1 MLSVS
6 SPRSNALL
14 LVAASVYLATGH
26 SQTAR
31 AQTVPVPV
39 AAPSQVSIPEGT
51 VVHLALLKDL
61 KSGGSKGGEEI
72 PFEVSQDVYGP
83 GHVLLIAAN
92 TPAYG
97 KITESSRRGIFGK
110 AGKLKFTIDYILAPD
125 KTHIPLRS
133 DPQLVRGRDNRTTAI
148 ATAILFAPVAMF
160 INGQDVSVKKGEPFT
175 MYVNAATVAQSP
187 NAAPAPITPAAPPA
201 VAPASFAPASVVPA
215 APPQSLFTFANGAQA
230 VGTLISFD
238 GSSYTVS
245 TAKGMRQFK
254 KAAIVSIHALTATPV
269 AAATAGK

>member
-1 MLSVS
+1 MFSAS
-6 SPRSNALL
+6 SHRPHALL
-14 LVAASVYLATGH
+14 LAAASVYLATGLTQATH
-26 SQTAR
+26 
-31 AQTVPVPV
+31 AQ
-39 AAPSQVSIPEGT
+39 AAPAVTTSQVSIPEGT
-51 VVHLALLKDL
+51 AVHLALLKDL
-61 KSGGSKGGEEI
+61 KSGGNKGGEDV

-83 GHVLLIAAN
+83 GHALLIAAG

-148 ATAILFAPVAMF
+148 ATAILLAPIAMF

-187 NAAPAPITPAAPPA
+187 NAAPAPTTHATPPT
-201 VAPASFAPASVVPA
+201 VAPASFAPASMAPA
-215 APPQSLFTFANGAQA
+215 APAQSLFTFANGAQA

-238 GSSYTVS
+238 GSLYTVS
-245 TAKGMRQFK
+245 TTKGMRQFK
-254 KAAIVSIHALTATPV
+254 KAAIKAVYPVTAMPI
-269 AAATAGK
+269 AAVGK

>member
-14 LVAASVYLATGH
+14 LVAASVYLATSH

-125 KTHIPLRS
+125 KTHIPLRA

-187 NAAPAPITPAAPPA
+187 NAAPAPTAPAAFVAPTPAPAPAAPA
-201 VAPASFAPASVVPA
+201 
-215 APPQSLFTFANGAQA
+215 QSLFTFANGAQA

-245 TAKGMRQFK
+245 TTKGMRQFK
-254 KAAIVSIHALTATPV
+254 KAAIVSIRTLTATPV
-269 AAATAGK
+269 ATTNSK